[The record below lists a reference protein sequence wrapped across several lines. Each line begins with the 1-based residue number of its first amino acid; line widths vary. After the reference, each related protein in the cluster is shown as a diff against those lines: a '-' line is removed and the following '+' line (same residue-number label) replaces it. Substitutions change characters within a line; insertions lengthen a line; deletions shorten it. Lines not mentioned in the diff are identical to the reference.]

1 MYRLGWAQLAIAI
14 MVLAAWS
21 GGLACAQDG
30 LVVERFHPTATSL
43 QTIMAGEG
51 AWALGRGG
59 ETGLQKL
66 QFQAVPGL
74 GLQRQFSE
82 SVIPRKGAL
91 LGTAIRRDLVDS
103 LALELTPATRLG
115 FSREI
120 NNVRDLNRAILSGS
134 VKETLSLSQSFGAG
148 ETSGAFEYK
157 QIEATKFAPGREL
170 DRLLTEVM
178 GLQSGLSKGYN
189 FSAKLTTTDAPD
201 YFGLHQRTKEFS
213 VGLPMMGGTGKL
225 ALFSFQ
231 EREGIHS
238 KQVRKFDVAVPL
250 SLSGG
255 EGRLGFSQVTKIIDG
270 QAEETRS
277 FDLATAL
284 AMFGGESSVVYQR
297 IATDKRG
304 FSSAQQTLDLQTPL
318 DTILSGASFAHKIEQ
333 IKEKKKPAREVR
345 TTLLETPWQAFGADT
360 KLTLQRTTT
369 RQEDRYTTGYDT
381 KLITQLEGQPLR
393 VQLQSSRAGGDGA
406 HSKTDVLQVDM
417 PKLALVGDSTI
428 EYDIN
433 VTHKDGTKTSR
444 PTMALA
450 IPLGFVAEQAKFSH
464 ILRQVERKK
473 KPTQEVRE
481 SVLELPADLFGVTAQ
496 FKHTRTSVREPSDY
510 RIIHDSLF
518 SVPLAGESL
527 KLTRKATNIP
537 GEDGVQR
544 IGETIV
550 DLPEFR
556 LFVDNAWITG
566 RHLISERSGR
576 DDHRTTNV
584 DIEVDPAHAVKVIG
598 NYRIRDQGAKGSRDR
613 RIFSS
618 WHVEKNLSLNMLFH
632 QVNDPD
638 NLATIVRNVYVK
650 KESSGSGL
658 GIQAGY
664 TTWGEQGENPEGAHD
679 LRLCFGDPQELG
691 ITARMS
697 EYDEKKWQRYD
708 EPILR
713 MTVQSGHPSR
723 LSIKLEYEDDPK
735 RFAPMRGIKL
745 AFPAL
750 GGDLQVGAVQAP
762 MGEDGKTI
770 QLAHLYE
777 ASLKRKVL
785 SDVDLDVGY
794 HYWSYEK
801 PQENGA
807 TIQYLRFQLGGGQE
821 DRGGKVA
828 VGFRTGDFVPAPSN
842 KKKARPAAL
851 VDLSYARAFG
861 DLARISLAL
870 HRPQFAQ
877 PGQKPEESIEGQLE
891 YGDLAI
897 NYKSGVVVPR
907 EKGQKVVPASVLS
920 LSYEDRWSDESRLV
934 ITLHRTTPPETS
946 SELTRSIEGRME
958 YTASF

>member
-1 MYRLGWAQLAIAI
+1 MYRPGWVQPAIAI

-30 LVVERFHPTATSL
+30 LAVERFHPTATSL

-51 AWALGRGG
+51 AWALGRRG

-82 SVIPRKGAL
+82 SVISRKGAL
-91 LGTAIRRDLVDS
+91 LGTAIQRDLIDS
-103 LALELTPATRLG
+103 LTLDVTPATQLG

-120 NNVRDLNRAILSGS
+120 NNVRDLSSAMLSGS
-134 VKETLSLSQSFGAG
+134 MKETLSLAQSFGAG
-148 ETSGAFEYK
+148 HSSGIFEYK
-157 QIEATKFAPGREL
+157 QIEATKFAPGRNP
-170 DRLLTEVM
+170 DRLLTEVIALQT
-178 GLQSGLSKGYN
+178 GLGKGYDV
-189 FSAKLTTTDAPD
+189 SAKLTTTDAPD
-201 YFGLHQRTKEFS
+201 YFGLHQRVEEFG

-225 ALFSFQ
+225 ALSSFQ

-238 KQVRKFDVAVPL
+238 KQVRKLDAAVPL
-250 SLSGG
+250 ALSGG
-255 EGRLGFSQVTKIIDG
+255 EGRLGFSQVTKVIDG
-270 QAEETRS
+270 QAEETRT

-297 IATDKRG
+297 IATDKG
-304 FSSAQQTLDLQTPL
+304 GLSSAKQTLDLQTPL

-333 IKEKKKPAREVR
+333 IKEKKKPDREVR
-345 TTLLETPWQAFGADT
+345 TTVLETPWQAFGADT

-381 KLITQLEGQPLR
+381 KLLTQLEGQPLS
-393 VQLQSSRAGGDGA
+393 VQLQSSRVAGGGA
-406 HSKTDVLQVDM
+406 HSNTDVLQVDM

-450 IPLGFVAEQAKFSH
+450 IPLGFVADQAKFSH

-481 SVLELPADLFGVTAQ
+481 SILELPADLFGVTAQ
-496 FKHTRTSVREPSDY
+496 FKHTRTSVREPNDY
-510 RIIHDSLF
+510 RIVHDSIF

-537 GEDGVQR
+537 GEDGVER
-544 IGETIV
+544 IRETIV
-550 DLPEFR
+550 DLPEFK

-566 RHLISERSGR
+566 EHLISERSGR
-576 DDHRTTNV
+576 DDHRTTDV
-584 DIEVDPAHAVKVIG
+584 DVEVEPARAVKVIG
-598 NYRIRDQGAKGSRDR
+598 NYRIHDEGAKDSRDR
-613 RIFSS
+613 RLFSS
-618 WHVEKNLSLNMLFH
+618 WHLQKDLSLNLFFH
-632 QVNDPD
+632 QLNDLD
-638 NLATIVRNVYVK
+638 NLARVVRSVYVK
-650 KESSGSGL
+650 RQSSSNGL
-658 GIQAGY
+658 GVQAGY
-664 TTWGEQGENPEGAHD
+664 TTWGRQGEKADASHD
-679 LRLCFGDPQELG
+679 VRVSFGDPRKLS
-691 ITARMS
+691 IAARMS

-708 EPILR
+708 EPVLQ
-713 MTVQSGHPSR
+713 MTVQSGDPGK
-723 LSIKLEYEDDPK
+723 LSVKLEYEDASK
-735 RFAPMRGIKL
+735 RLAPMRGIKL

-750 GGDLQVGAVQAP
+750 GGDLQVGAVQCP

-785 SDVDLDVGY
+785 TDVNLDVGY
-794 HYWSYEK
+794 RYWNYEK
-801 PQENGA
+801 PQEDGA
-807 TIQYLRFQLGGGQE
+807 TIQYLHLQLEGGQE

-828 VGFRTGDFVPAPSN
+828 VGFRTGDFVAAPSD
-842 KKKARPAAL
+842 KKKPRPEAL
-851 VDLSYARAFG
+851 VDLSYVRRFG
-861 DLARISLAL
+861 DLGRIRLAL
-870 HRPQFAQ
+870 HRPQFAR
-877 PGQKPEESIEGQLE
+877 PGQKLEESIEGQLE
-891 YGDLAI
+891 CGDLDI
-897 NYKSGVVVPR
+897 SYKSGVAVPR
-907 EKGQKVVPASVLS
+907 ENGQKVVPISVLS
-920 LSYEDRWSDESRLV
+920 LSYEDRWSDESRMV
-934 ITLHRTTPPETS
+934 ITLYRTTPPETS

-958 YTASF
+958 YTTSF